1 MKIKHSKYK
10 NTGLLFELLV
20 RQITADTLNGGES
33 PSLNIL
39 KKSFAKTELGKEY
52 KLYETL
58 FKIKNLT
65 EGKAEVTLST
75 VLEATRKLNRSAL
88 KREKY
93 NLIKEI
99 QHHYSPNEFFKHQV
113 PNYKGYAAFYKLIE
127 IYNSDKL
134 SETDEIINNKITILE
149 CLTENSVSEKKVK
162 QDLIEEFSKYDK
174 DLRVLTYKVML
185 ERFNGKYSNLNKD
198 QKEILAEFI
207 NSIDNTPRLKEIYN
221 TKINELKKSLKFHTK
236 KIKEGATQ
244 IKLVE
249 VVKLLHEMDK
259 NSKINNNDLINL
271 LQYYELTEELS
282 RINNGW
288 NH

>member
-58 FKIKNLT
+58 FKTKNLS
-65 EGKAEVTLST
+65 EGKAEITLNA
-75 VLEATRKLNRSAL
+75 VLESTRKLNRSAL
-88 KREKY
+88 RREKY

-99 QHHYSPNEFFKHQV
+99 QQHYNVNEFFKHQV

-134 SETDEIINNKITILE
+134 SETNEIIDNKVTILE
-149 CLTENSVSEKKVK
+149 CLTERPISQKKVK
-162 QDLIEEFSKYDK
+162 QDLVEEFAKYDK

-185 ERFNGKYSNLNKD
+185 EKFNGKYANLNKG
-198 QKEILAEFI
+198 QKEVLKEFM

-221 TKINELKKSLKFHTK
+221 NKINEVKKVLKLQASKVKDDAT
-236 KIKEGATQ
+236 KIK
-244 IKLVE
+244 LLE
-249 VVKLLHEMDK
+249 VVNLLKEIDK
-259 NSKINNNDLINL
+259 GSRISNDDLINL
-271 LQYYELTEELS
+271 LQYYELTEELTKV
-282 RINNGW
+282 G
-288 NH
+288 

>member
-58 FKIKNLT
+58 FKTKNLS
-65 EGKAEVTLST
+65 EGKAEITLNA

-88 KREKY
+88 RREKY

-99 QHHYSPNEFFKHQV
+99 QQHYNVNEFFKHQV

-134 SETDEIINNKITILE
+134 SETNEIIDNKVTILE
-149 CLTENSVSEKKVK
+149 CLTERPISQKKVK
-162 QDLIEEFSKYDK
+162 QDLVEEFAKYDK

-185 ERFNGKYSNLNKD
+185 EKFNGKYANLNKG
-198 QKEILAEFI
+198 QKEVLKEFM

-221 TKINELKKSLKFHTK
+221 TKINEVKKVLKLQARKVKDDAT
-236 KIKEGATQ
+236 KIK
-244 IKLVE
+244 LLE
-249 VVKLLHEMDK
+249 VVNLLKEIDK
-259 NSKINNNDLINL
+259 GSRINNDDLINL
-271 LQYYELTEELS
+271 LQYYELTEELTKV
-282 RINNGW
+282 GK
-288 NH
+288 

>member
-20 RQITADTLNGGES
+20 RQITADTLNGGSS

-58 FKIKNLT
+58 FKNKNLS
-65 EGKAEVTLST
+65 EGKAEVTLNT

-88 KREKY
+88 RREKY
-93 NLIKEI
+93 NLINEI
-99 QHHYSPNEFFKHQV
+99 QKHYNLNEFFKHQV

-134 SETDEIINNKITILE
+134 SETNEIIENKITILE
-149 CLTENSVSEKKVK
+149 QLTEKPISEKKVK
-162 QDLIEEFSKYDK
+162 QDLVEEFAKYDK

-185 ERFNGKYSNLNKD
+185 EKFNGKYANLNKG
-198 QKEILAEFI
+198 QKEILKEFI

-221 TKINELKKSLKFHTK
+221 TKINEIKKVLKLQARKVKDDTT
-236 KIKEGATQ
+236 KIK
-244 IKLVE
+244 LLE
-249 VVKLLHEMDK
+249 VVKLLKEIDK
-259 NSKINNNDLINL
+259 GSKINNDDLINL

-282 RINNGW
+282 KVSK
-288 NH
+288 

>member
-20 RQITADTLNGGES
+20 RQITADTLSGAES
-33 PSLNIL
+33 PSLAIL
-39 KKSFAKTELGKEY
+39 KKAFTKTELGKEY
-52 KLYETL
+52 KLYESL
-58 FKIKNLT
+58 FKNKNVS
-65 EGKAEVTLST
+65 EGKADITLNT
-75 VLEATRKLNRSAL
+75 ILEATRKLNRSAL
-88 KREKY
+88 RREKY
-93 NLIKEI
+93 NLINEI
-99 QHHYSPNEFFKHQV
+99 KTHYSLDEFFKHQV
-113 PNYKGYAAFYKLIE
+113 TGYKAYASFYKLVE

-134 SETDEIINNKITILE
+134 SETEEIINNKVTILE
-149 CLTENSVSEKKVK
+149 YLTQSPVSEKKVK

-185 ERFNGKYSNLNKD
+185 EKFNGKYANLNKA

-221 TKINELKKSLKFHTK
+221 TKVNELKKSLKLYART
-236 KIKEGATQ
+236 IKDGATK

-249 VVKLLHEMDK
+249 VVKLLQEIDK
-259 NSKINNNDLINL
+259 GSKINNNDLVNL

-282 RINNGW
+282 KVSNG
-288 NH
+288 

>member
-58 FKIKNLT
+58 FKTKNLS
-65 EGKAEVTLST
+65 EGKAEITLNA

-88 KREKY
+88 RREKY

-99 QHHYSPNEFFKHQV
+99 QQHYNVNEFFKHQV
-113 PNYKGYAAFYKLIE
+113 PNYKGYAAFYKLTE

-134 SETDEIINNKITILE
+134 SETDQIIDNKVTILE
-149 CLTENSVSEKKVK
+149 CLTERPVSQKKVK
-162 QDLIEEFSKYDK
+162 QDLVEEFAKYDK

-185 ERFNGKYSNLNKD
+185 EKFNGKYSNLNKG
-198 QKEILAEFI
+198 QKEVLKEFM

-221 TKINELKKSLKFHTK
+221 TKIAEVKKVLQSYTTK
-236 KIKEGATQ
+236 VKDDATKIK
-244 IKLVE
+244 LLE
-249 VVKLLHEMDK
+249 VVTLLKEIDK
-259 NSKINNNDLINL
+259 GSRISNDDLINL
-271 LQYYELTEELS
+271 LQYYELTEELTKV
-282 RINNGW
+282 
-288 NH
+288 

>member
-1 MKIKHSKYK
+1 LMKIKHSKYK

-58 FKIKNLT
+58 FKTKNLS
-65 EGKAEVTLST
+65 EGKAEITLNA

-88 KREKY
+88 RREKY

-99 QHHYSPNEFFKHQV
+99 QQHYNVNEFFKHQV
-113 PNYKGYAAFYKLIE
+113 PNYKGYAAFYKLTE

-134 SETDEIINNKITILE
+134 SETDQIIDNKVTILE
-149 CLTENSVSEKKVK
+149 CLTERPVSQKKVK
-162 QDLIEEFSKYDK
+162 QDLVEEFAKYDK

-185 ERFNGKYSNLNKD
+185 EKFNGKYSNLNKG
-198 QKEILAEFI
+198 QKEVLKEFM

-221 TKINELKKSLKFHTK
+221 TKIAEVKKVLQSYTTK
-236 KIKEGATQ
+236 VKDDATKIK
-244 IKLVE
+244 LLE
-249 VVKLLHEMDK
+249 VVTLLKEIDK
-259 NSKINNNDLINL
+259 SSRISNDDLINL
-271 LQYYELTEELS
+271 LQYYELTEELTKV
-282 RINNGW
+282 NK
-288 NH
+288 

>member
-58 FKIKNLT
+58 FKTKNLS
-65 EGKAEVTLST
+65 EGKAEITLNA

-88 KREKY
+88 RREKY

-99 QHHYSPNEFFKHQV
+99 QQHYNVNEFFRHQV

-134 SETDEIINNKITILE
+134 SETNAIIDNKVTILE
-149 CLTENSVSEKKVK
+149 CLTERPISQKKVK
-162 QDLIEEFSKYDK
+162 QDLVEEFAKYDK

-185 ERFNGKYSNLNKD
+185 EKFNGKYANLNKG
-198 QKEILAEFI
+198 QKEVLKEFM

-221 TKINELKKSLKFHTK
+221 TKINEVK
-236 KIKEGATQ
+236 KILKLQ
-244 IKLVE
+244 IKEVKDDATKIKLSE
-249 VVKLLHEMDK
+249 VVNLLKEIDK
-259 NSKINNNDLINL
+259 GTRISNDDLINL
-271 LQYYELTEELS
+271 LQYYELTEELTKV
-282 RINNGW
+282 G
-288 NH
+288 

>member
-20 RQITADTLNGGES
+20 RQITADTLSGGES

-58 FKIKNLT
+58 FKTKNLT
-65 EGKAEVTLST
+65 EGKAEVTLNT

-88 KREKY
+88 RREKY
-93 NLIKEI
+93 NLINEI
-99 QHHYSPNEFFKHQV
+99 RKYYNINEFFRHQV

-134 SETDEIINNKITILE
+134 SETEEIINNKVTILE
-149 CLTENSVSEKKVK
+149 CLSERPVSEKKVK
-162 QDLIEEFSKYDK
+162 QDLVEEFAKYDK

-185 ERFNGKYSNLNKD
+185 EKFNGKYANLNSG
-198 QKEILAEFI
+198 QKEVLKEFM

-221 TKINELKKSLKFHTK
+221 NKINEIKKVLKLQARKVKDDAT
-236 KIKEGATQ
+236 KIK
-244 IKLVE
+244 LLE
-249 VVKLLHEMDK
+249 VVKLLKEIDK
-259 NSKINNNDLINL
+259 GSRISNDDLINL
-271 LQYYELTEELS
+271 LQYYQLTEELALVK
-282 RINNGW
+282 
-288 NH
+288 

>member
-52 KLYETL
+52 KLYESL
-58 FKIKNLT
+58 FKNKNIS
-65 EGKAEVTLST
+65 EGKAEITLNT
-75 VLEATRKLNRSAL
+75 ILEATRKLNRSAL
-88 KREKY
+88 RREKY
-93 NLIKEI
+93 NLINEI
-99 QHHYSPNEFFKHQV
+99 KNHYNINEFFKHQV

-134 SETDEIINNKITILE
+134 SETNEIIDNKVTILE
-149 CLTENSVSEKKVK
+149 CLTERPVNHKKVK
-162 QDLIEEFSKYDK
+162 QDLVEEFAKYDK

-185 ERFNGKYSNLNKD
+185 EKFNGKYSNLNKG
-198 QKEILAEFI
+198 QKEVLKEFM

-221 TKINELKKSLKFHTK
+221 TKINEVKKSLKLQVKRVKDKAT
-236 KIKEGATQ
+236 KIK
-244 IKLVE
+244 LLE
-249 VVKLLHEMDK
+249 VVNLLKDLDK
-259 NSKINNNDLINL
+259 NSRINNDDLINL
-271 LQYYELTEELS
+271 LQYYKLTEELTK
-282 RINNGW
+282 INK
-288 NH
+288 

>member
-20 RQITADTLNGGES
+20 RQITADTLSGGES

-58 FKIKNLT
+58 FKTKNLS
-65 EGKAEVTLST
+65 EGKAEITLNA

-88 KREKY
+88 RREKY
-93 NLIKEI
+93 NLINEI
-99 QHHYSPNEFFKHQV
+99 RKHYNINEFFRHQV

-134 SETDEIINNKITILE
+134 SETEEIINNKVTILE
-149 CLTENSVSEKKVK
+149 FLSERPISEKKVK
-162 QDLIEEFSKYDK
+162 QDLVEEFAKYDK

-185 ERFNGKYSNLNKD
+185 EKFNGKYANLNKG
-198 QKEILAEFI
+198 QKEVLKEFM

-221 TKINELKKSLKFHTK
+221 NKINEIKEVLKLQAEKVKDDAT
-236 KIKEGATQ
+236 KIK
-244 IKLVE
+244 LLE
-249 VVKLLHEMDK
+249 VVKLLKEIDK
-259 NSKINNNDLINL
+259 GSRISNDDLINL
-271 LQYYELTEELS
+271 LQYYQLTEELALVK
-282 RINNGW
+282 
-288 NH
+288 

>member
-20 RQITADTLNGGES
+20 RQITADTLNGGSS

-58 FKIKNLT
+58 FKNKNLS
-65 EGKAEVTLST
+65 EGKAEVTLNT

-88 KREKY
+88 RREKY
-93 NLIKEI
+93 NLINEI
-99 QHHYSPNEFFKHQV
+99 SKHYNINEFFRHQV

-134 SETDEIINNKITILE
+134 SETNEIIDNKITILE
-149 CLTENSVSEKKVK
+149 QLTEKPVSEKKVK
-162 QDLIEEFSKYDK
+162 QDLVEEFAKYDK

-185 ERFNGKYSNLNKD
+185 EKFNGKYANLNKG
-198 QKEILAEFI
+198 QKEVLKEFI

-221 TKINELKKSLKFHTK
+221 TKINEIKKVLKLQARKVKDDTT
-236 KIKEGATQ
+236 KIK
-244 IKLVE
+244 LLE
-249 VVKLLHEMDK
+249 VVKLLKEIDK
-259 NSKINNNDLINL
+259 GSKINNDDLINL

-282 RINNGW
+282 KVSK
-288 NH
+288 

>member
-20 RQITADTLNGGES
+20 RQITADTLNGGSS

-39 KKSFAKTELGKEY
+39 KKAFAKTELGKEY

-58 FKIKNLT
+58 FKNKNLS
-65 EGKAEVTLST
+65 EGKAEVTLSN

-88 KREKY
+88 RREKY
-93 NLIKEI
+93 NLINEI
-99 QHHYSPNEFFKHQV
+99 QKHYNLNEFFKHQV
-113 PNYKGYAAFYKLIE
+113 PNYKGYAAFYKLVE

-134 SETDEIINNKITILE
+134 SETNEIIDNKITILE
-149 CLTENSVSEKKVK
+149 QLTEKPISEKKVK
-162 QDLIEEFSKYDK
+162 QDLVEEFAKYDK

-185 ERFNGKYSNLNKD
+185 EKFNGKYANLNKG
-198 QKEILAEFI
+198 QKEILKEFI

-221 TKINELKKSLKFHTK
+221 TKINEIKKVLKLQARKVKDDTT
-236 KIKEGATQ
+236 KIK
-244 IKLVE
+244 LLE
-249 VVKLLHEMDK
+249 VVKLLKEIDK
-259 NSKINNNDLINL
+259 GSKINNDDLINL

-282 RINNGW
+282 KVSK
-288 NH
+288 

>member
-20 RQITADTLNGGES
+20 RQITADTLSGNES

-39 KKSFAKTELGKEY
+39 KKAFTKTELGKEY

-58 FKIKNLT
+58 FKNKNLS
-65 EGKAEVTLST
+65 EGKADITLNT
-75 VLEATRKLNRSAL
+75 ILEATRKLNRSIL

-93 NLIKEI
+93 NLINEI
-99 QHHYSPNEFFKHQV
+99 KNHYNLDNFFKHQV
-113 PNYKGYAAFYKLIE
+113 VGYKAYASLYKLIE

-134 SETDEIINNKITILE
+134 SETKEIIDNKVTILE
-149 CLTENSVSEKKVK
+149 YLTQSPVNEKKVK
-162 QDLIEEFSKYDK
+162 QDLVEEFSKYDK

-185 ERFNGKYSNLNKD
+185 EKFNGKYSNLNKG
-198 QKEILAEFI
+198 QKEILKEFI

-221 TKINELKKSLKFHTK
+221 TKISELKSSLKRHITNIEDK
-236 KIKEGATQ
+236 VTQ
-244 IKLVE
+244 IKIVE
-249 VVKLLHEMDK
+249 VVKLLKEIDK
-259 NSKINNNDLINL
+259 SSKINNNDLINL

-282 RINNGW
+282 KVK
-288 NH
+288 

>member
-58 FKIKNLT
+58 FKTKNLS
-65 EGKAEVTLST
+65 EGKAEITLNA

-88 KREKY
+88 RREKY

-99 QHHYSPNEFFKHQV
+99 QQHYNVNEFFKHQV
-113 PNYKGYAAFYKLIE
+113 PNYKGYAAFYKLVE
-127 IYNSDKL
+127 IYNSDRL
-134 SETDEIINNKITILE
+134 SETNEIIDNKVTILE
-149 CLTENSVSEKKVK
+149 CLTERPVSQKKVK
-162 QDLIEEFSKYDK
+162 QDLVEEFAKYDK

-185 ERFNGKYSNLNKD
+185 EKFNGKYANLNKG
-198 QKEILAEFI
+198 QKEVLKEFM

-221 TKINELKKSLKFHTK
+221 TKINEVKKVLKLQAKKVKDDAT
-236 KIKEGATQ
+236 KIKLLEVANLLKEIDKGAR
-244 IKLVE
+244 ISN
-249 VVKLLHEMDK
+249 D
-259 NSKINNNDLINL
+259 DLINL
-271 LQYYELTEELS
+271 LQYYELTEEL
-282 RINNGW
+282 INVSE
-288 NH
+288 

>member
-20 RQITADTLNGGES
+20 RQITADTLNGGSS

-39 KKSFAKTELGKEY
+39 KKAFAKTELGKEY

-58 FKIKNLT
+58 FKNKNLS
-65 EGKAEVTLST
+65 EGKAEVTLNT

-88 KREKY
+88 RREKY
-93 NLIKEI
+93 NLINEI
-99 QHHYSPNEFFKHQV
+99 KDHYNINEFFRHQV

-134 SETDEIINNKITILE
+134 SETNEIIDNKITILE
-149 CLTENSVSEKKVK
+149 QLTEKPVSEKKVK

-185 ERFNGKYSNLNKD
+185 EKFNGKYANLNKG
-198 QKEILAEFI
+198 QKEVLKEFI

-221 TKINELKKSLKFHTK
+221 TKINEIKKVLKLQTRQVKDNAT
-236 KIKEGATQ
+236 KIK
-244 IKLVE
+244 LLE
-249 VVKLLHEMDK
+249 VVKLLKEIDK
-259 NSKINNNDLINL
+259 GSKINNDDLINL
-271 LQYYELTEELS
+271 LQYYQLTEE
-282 RINNGW
+282 IAKVIK
-288 NH
+288 

>member
-20 RQITADTLNGGES
+20 RQITADTLNGGSS
-33 PSLNIL
+33 PSLDIL

-52 KLYETL
+52 KLYESL
-58 FKIKNLT
+58 FKSKNIS
-65 EGKAEVTLST
+65 EGKAEITLNT

-88 KREKY
+88 RREKY
-93 NLIKEI
+93 NLINEI
-99 QHHYSPNEFFKHQV
+99 KKHYNVNEFFNHQV

-134 SETDEIINNKITILE
+134 SETEEIINNKITILE
-149 CLTENSVSEKKVK
+149 CLTERPVSQKKVK
-162 QDLIEEFSKYDK
+162 QDLVEEFSKYDK

-185 ERFNGKYSNLNKD
+185 EKFNGKYANLNQG
-198 QKEILAEFI
+198 QKEVLKEFM

-221 TKINELKKSLKFHTK
+221 NKINEVKDMLKLQAKKVTDGAT
-236 KIKEGATQ
+236 KIK
-244 IKLVE
+244 LLE
-249 VVKLLHEMDK
+249 VVKLLKEIDK
-259 NSKINNNDLINL
+259 NSKISNDDLINL

-282 RINNGW
+282 KVSK
-288 NH
+288 

>member
-20 RQITADTLNGGES
+20 RQITADTLSGGES

-58 FKIKNLT
+58 FKTKNLT
-65 EGKAEVTLST
+65 EGKAEVTLNT

-88 KREKY
+88 RREKY
-93 NLIKEI
+93 NLINEI
-99 QHHYSPNEFFKHQV
+99 RKHYNINEFFRHQV

-134 SETDEIINNKITILE
+134 SETEEIISNKVTILE
-149 CLTENSVSEKKVK
+149 CLSERPVSEKKVK
-162 QDLIEEFSKYDK
+162 QDLVEEFAKYDK

-185 ERFNGKYSNLNKD
+185 EKFNGKYANLNSG
-198 QKEILAEFI
+198 QKEVLKEFM

-221 TKINELKKSLKFHTK
+221 TKINEIKKVLKLQARKVKDDAT
-236 KIKEGATQ
+236 KIK
-244 IKLVE
+244 LLE
-249 VVKLLHEMDK
+249 VVKLLKEIDK
-259 NSKINNNDLINL
+259 GSRISNDDLINL
-271 LQYYELTEELS
+271 LQYYQLTEELALVK
-282 RINNGW
+282 
-288 NH
+288 

>member
-20 RQITADTLNGGES
+20 RQITADTLSGGES

-58 FKIKNLT
+58 FKTKNLT
-65 EGKAEVTLST
+65 EGKAEVTLNT

-88 KREKY
+88 RREKY
-93 NLIKEI
+93 NLINEI
-99 QHHYSPNEFFKHQV
+99 RKHYNINEFFRHQV

-134 SETDEIINNKITILE
+134 SETEEIISNKVTILE
-149 CLTENSVSEKKVK
+149 CLSERPISEKKVK
-162 QDLIEEFSKYDK
+162 QDLVEEFAKYDK

-185 ERFNGKYSNLNKD
+185 EKFNGKYANLNSG
-198 QKEILAEFI
+198 QKEVLKEFM

-221 TKINELKKSLKFHTK
+221 NKINEIKKVLKLQARKVKDDAT
-236 KIKEGATQ
+236 KIK
-244 IKLVE
+244 LLE
-249 VVKLLHEMDK
+249 VVKLLKEIDK
-259 NSKINNNDLINL
+259 GSRISNDDLINL
-271 LQYYELTEELS
+271 LQYYQLTEELALVK
-282 RINNGW
+282 
-288 NH
+288 